1 MNRIPL
7 LIFGASGHARV
18 IIDMAERTGQFQILG
33 ILDSF
38 KPVGDHLM
46 GYQILGHES
55 MLPELAA
62 SYPGLH
68 IHIAIGDNDAR
79 ERISHHLTRLCP
91 DIPFAT
97 IIDPSAIVSSAAEIG
112 PGTCIMPG
120 AVVNAAAIIGKLCII
135 NSRAVLE
142 HDGKMGDC
150 SSLGPGAVAA
160 GGASIGRSS
169 ALLAGSVLKHGVT
182 IGNHC
187 VLKTGAVLSLPG
199 PDGSIYEGNPAVII
213 GNRAPGDRYL

>member
-18 IIDMAERTGQFQILG
+18 ILDMAERCDQFNILG
-33 ILDSF
+33 LLDSF
-38 KPVGDHLM
+38 KPVGEKLM
-46 GYQILGHES
+46 GYPVLGNES

-62 SYPGLH
+62 SHPTLR

-79 ERISHHLTRLCP
+79 ERIAHQLTSQYP
-91 DIPFAT
+91 DVNFAT
-97 IIDPSAIVSSAAEIG
+97 IIDPSAIVSRTAVIG

-120 AVVNAAAIIGKLCII
+120 AVVNAAATTGKHCII

-142 HDGKMGDC
+142 HDGQMEDC
-150 SSLGPGAVAA
+150 ASLGPGAVAA

-169 ALLAGSVLKHGVT
+169 ALLAGSILKHGVT
-182 IGNHC
+182 IGKHC
-187 VLKTGAVLSLPG
+187 VLKTGTVLSMPG
-199 PDGSIYEGNPAVII
+199 PDGSIFEGNPAVII
-213 GNRAPGDRYL
+213 GNRQPGDRYL

>member
-55 MLPELAA
+55 LLPELAA

-97 IIDPSAIVSSAAEIG
+97 IIDPSAIVSRAAEIG

-160 GGASIGRSS
+160 GGASIGH
-169 ALLAGSVLKHGVT
+169 AAAVLTGGVIKHGISLGDHSVAR
-182 IGNHC
+182 
-187 VLKTGAVLSLPG
+187 TGAVVASHTQPCTVL
-199 PDGSIYEGNPAVII
+199 EGNPATIK
-213 GNRAPGDRYL
+213 GYRNPGDRYL